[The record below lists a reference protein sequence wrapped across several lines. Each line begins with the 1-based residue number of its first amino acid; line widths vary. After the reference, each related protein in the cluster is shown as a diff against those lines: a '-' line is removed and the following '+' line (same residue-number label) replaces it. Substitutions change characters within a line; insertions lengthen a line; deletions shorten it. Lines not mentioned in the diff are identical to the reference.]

1 MQTEKKT
8 FTKAEAEVVR
18 FEKTDVIAT
27 SPMVIG
33 PIGGEGFIDDDEDD
47 N

>member
-8 FTKAEAEVVR
+8 FTKAEMEIIR

-27 SPMVIG
+27 SLQVIG
-33 PIGGEGFIDDDEDD
+33 PIGGESLIDDEEDEG
-47 N
+47 